1 MLLEL
6 SEVIY
11 KDKEMAFIMMMM
23 IHWITA
29 WTECCLLLLL
39 VPLTFF
45 FFFLHPNFL
54 KGEKKKLFSRQRL
67 DLIGLIWKLKML
79 PSMSPLTLGLCW
91 FSSLQ
96 LQFGKFLLSNPKF
109 LYFLLTL
116 TYILT
121 ILTTGLL
128 QNLPILG
135 FLKLIFYR

>member
-1 MLLEL
+1 MPTNITEMLLEL

-11 KDKEMAFIMMMM
+11 KDKEWHSQWWWWF
-23 IHWITA
+23 
-29 WTECCLLLLL
+29 TESLHAQNTVCYCCWYYCSLSLSL
-39 VPLTFF
+39 FF
-45 FFFLHPNFL
+45 FFTRISWW
-54 KGEKKKLFSRQRL
+54 KKKMFSRQRL

-96 LQFGKFLLSNPKF
+96 FQFGKFLLSKPKF

-121 ILTTGLL
+121 KLTIGLL
-128 QNLPILG
+128 
-135 FLKLIFYR
+135 